1 MTISI
6 VLQFVVVLAAI
17 WMGARSSGVGLGL
30 WGAVGLLVLVAAFG
44 VNPTSPPIDVMLII
58 LAVIMAASVMDA
70 AGGIDFLV
78 RIAERIIRANP
89 KYVTIVAPLTT
100 WSFTFVAGTG
110 HIVYPLL
117 PVIYE
122 TAHKSGIRP
131 ERPMAIATI
140 ASQQAITASPVAA
153 ATAAMIGLFAE
164 KGLTTWGLPEILMV
178 CVPATLVGVLAGA
191 IVSMFVGKDLKDD
204 PEYLALV
211 ASGKVKP
218 SDVIANEP
226 SVKAALAK
234 VPVAFGGI
242 VDEEHLEAAKAQAGL
257 VVAAASASAS
267 ARSGDVA
274 VVDAPAKAI
283 RSAARN
289 AMPPTGAAPPVP
301 PASQPRAPLKASAKA
316 SAYIFLAGVA
326 LVVLF
331 GFFPSLRTL
340 PGAKSALAMP
350 TVIEIV
356 MMSVAAIMLVVTKVL
371 VDEVPK
377 TPTLRAGVVAV
388 IGIFGLAWLGDS
400 FIAAHK
406 DVIVPAIGDWAKIAP
421 WTFAFGL
428 FLASVLLYSQAATTR
443 ALMPLGMALG
453 IPPQFLI
460 AMFPSVNGYFFI
472 PTYGSLIAAINF
484 DQSGTTKIGK
494 YVLNH
499 SFMIPGLVA
508 TAVAVM
514 TGLMI
519 AKIIF

>member
-1 MTISI
+1 MTLSI
-6 VLQFVVVLAAI
+6 VLQFAVVLAAI
-17 WMGARSSGVGLGL
+17 WMGARYSGVGLGL
-30 WGAVGLLVLVAAFG
+30 WGAVGLLVLVVAFG

-122 TAHKSGIRP
+122 TAHGSGIRP
-131 ERPMAIATI
+131 ERPMAVATI

-164 KGLTTWGLPEILMV
+164 KGVAQWGLPEILMI
-178 CVPATLVGVLAGA
+178 CVPATLTGVVAAA

-204 PEYLALV
+204 PEYQARLKAGQIPAPKVLV
-211 ASGKVKP
+211 EPTKP
-218 SDVIANEP
+218 Q
-226 SVKAALAK
+226 
-234 VPVAFGGI
+234 VA
-242 VDEEHLEAAKAQAGL
+242 VAMQ
-257 VVAAASASAS
+257 AAAPGVGVVDVPAMAP
-267 ARSGDVA
+267 RSGA
-274 VVDAPAKAI
+274 GPT
-283 RSAARN
+283 AAGSTAHARE
-289 AMPPTGAAPPVP
+289 
-301 PASQPRAPLKASAKA
+301 PLKPAAKA
-316 SAYIFLAGVA
+316 SAYIFLTGVA

-331 GFFPSLRTL
+331 GFFPGLRTL

-350 TVIEIV
+350 LVIEIV
-356 MMSVAAIMLVVTKVL
+356 MMSVAAIMLLATKVK
-371 VDEVPK
+371 VDDVPK

-406 DVIVPAIGDWAKIAP
+406 DVIVPAIGEMAKAAP

-428 FLASVLLYSQAATTR
+428 FFASVLLYSQAATTR

-484 DQSGTTKIGK
+484 DLSGTTKIGK

-499 SFMIPGLVA
+499 SFMIPGIVA
-508 TAVAVM
+508 TSVAVI
-514 TGLMI
+514 TGLFLARIM
-519 AKIIF
+519 F

>member
-1 MTISI
+1 MTLAI
-6 VLQFVVVLAAI
+6 VLQFLVVLAAI
-17 WMGARSSGVGLGL
+17 WMGARSSGIGLGL
-30 WGAVGLLVLVAAFG
+30 WGAVGLLVLVAGFG
-44 VNPTSPPIDVMLII
+44 INPTSPPIDVMLII
-58 LAVIMAASVMDA
+58 LAVIMAASVMEA

-100 WSFTFVAGTG
+100 WTFTFVAGTG

-122 TAHKSGIRP
+122 TAHRSGIRP
-131 ERPMAIATI
+131 ERPMAVATI

-164 KGLTTWGLPEILMV
+164 KGMTQWGLPQILMV
-178 CVPATLVGVLAGA
+178 CVPATLTGVVAAA

-204 PEYLALV
+204 PEYQARLA
-211 ASGKVKP
+211 AGQIP
-218 SDVIANEP
+218 AP
-226 SVKAALAK
+226 
-234 VPVAFGGI
+234 
-242 VDEEHLEAAKAQAGL
+242 QADT
-257 VVAAASASAS
+257 S
-267 ARSGDVA
+267 R
-274 VVDAPAKAI
+274 
-283 RSAARN
+283 
-289 AMPPTGAAPPVP
+289 T
-301 PASQPRAPLKASAKA
+301 PLKPGARLSAF
-316 SAYIFLAGVA
+316 IFLAGVA

-340 PGAKSALAMP
+340 PGAKAALGMP
-350 TVIEIV
+350 IVIEIV
-356 MMSVAAIMLVVTKVL
+356 MMSVAAVMLLATRIT
-371 VDEVPK
+371 VDDVPK

-400 FIAAHK
+400 FISANK
-406 DVIVPAIGDWAKIAP
+406 EVIVPAIGDWAKAAP

-428 FLASVLLYSQAATTR
+428 FFASVLLYSQAATTR
-443 ALMPLGMALG
+443 ALMPLGIALG

-484 DQSGTTKIGK
+484 DLSGTTKIGK

-508 TAVAVM
+508 TSVAVF
-514 TGLMI
+514 TGLVIARMI
-519 AKIIF
+519 F

>member
-1 MTISI
+1 MTLSI

-17 WMGARSSGVGLGL
+17 WMGARFSGVGLGL
-30 WGAVGLLVLVAAFG
+30 WGAVGLLVLVVAFG

-122 TAHKSGIRP
+122 TAHGSGIRP
-131 ERPMAIATI
+131 ERPMAVATI

-164 KGLTTWGLPEILMV
+164 KGLTNWGLPQILMI
-178 CVPATLVGVLAGA
+178 CVPATLTGVVVAA
-191 IVSMFVGKDLKDD
+191 IVSMFIGKDLKDD
-204 PEYLALV
+204 PEYQARLKAGEIPAPKTL
-211 ASGKVKP
+211 G
-218 SDVIANEP
+218 EQ
-226 SVKAALAK
+226 AALK
-234 VPVAFGGI
+234 P
-242 VDEEHLEAAKAQAGL
+242 
-257 VVAAASASAS
+257 
-267 ARSGDVA
+267 
-274 VVDAPAKAI
+274 
-283 RSAARN
+283 
-289 AMPPTGAAPPVP
+289 
-301 PASQPRAPLKASAKA
+301 SAKA
-316 SAYIFLAGVA
+316 SAYIFLTGVA

-331 GFFPSLRTL
+331 GFFPELRRL
-340 PGAKSALAMP
+340 PGAKSPLAMP
-350 TVIEIV
+350 LVIEIV
-356 MMSVAAIMLVVTKVL
+356 MMSVAAIMLAITKVH

-377 TPTLRAGVVAV
+377 TATLRAGVVAV

-406 DVIVPAIGDWAKIAP
+406 DVIVPAIGDMAKTAP

-428 FLASVLLYSQAATTR
+428 FFASVLLYSQAATTR

-484 DQSGTTKIGK
+484 DLSGTTKIGK

-508 TAVAVM
+508 TAVAVT
-514 TGLMI
+514 TGLFL
-519 AKIIF
+519 AKIMF

>member
-1 MTISI
+1 MTLAI

-17 WMGARSSGVGLGL
+17 WMGSRFSGVGLGL
-30 WGAVGLLVLVAAFG
+30 WGAVGLLILVVAFG
-44 VNPTSPPIDVMLII
+44 VNPTSPPVDVMLII

-100 WSFTFVAGTG
+100 WTFTFVAGTG

-122 TAHKSGIRP
+122 TAHRSGIRP
-131 ERPMAIATI
+131 ERPMAVATI

-153 ATAAMIGLFAE
+153 ATAAMIGLFSE
-164 KGLTTWGLPEILMV
+164 KGLAQWGLPEILMI
-178 CVPATLVGVLAGA
+178 CVPATLTGVVAAA
-191 IVSMFVGKDLKDD
+191 IVSMFLGKDLKDD
-204 PEYLALV
+204 PVYQARL
-211 ASGKVKP
+211 
-218 SDVIANEP
+218 
-226 SVKAALAK
+226 KAGQIPAPKTEA
-234 VPVAFGGI
+234 
-242 VDEEHLEAAKAQAGL
+242 DE
-257 VVAAASASAS
+257 
-267 ARSGDVA
+267 
-274 VVDAPAKAI
+274 
-283 RSAARN
+283 
-289 AMPPTGAAPPVP
+289 
-301 PASQPRAPLKASAKA
+301 RAPLKPSAKP
-316 SAYIFLAGVA
+316 SAYLFLCGVA
-326 LVVLF
+326 LVVFF
-331 GFFPSLRTL
+331 GFFPEFRKL
-340 PGAKSALAMP
+340 PGAKAPLSMP
-350 TVIEIV
+350 IVIEII
-356 MMSVAAIMLVVTKVL
+356 MMAVAAIMLLVTKVN

-377 TPTLRAGVVAV
+377 TATLRAGVVAV

-406 DVIVPAIGDWAKIAP
+406 DVIVPAIGDWAKAAP

-428 FLASVLLYSQAATTR
+428 FFASVLLYSQAATTR

-484 DQSGTTKIGK
+484 DLSGTTKIGK

-499 SFMIPGLVA
+499 SFMIPGIVA
-508 TAVAVM
+508 TSVAVI
-514 TGLMI
+514 TGLAI
-519 AKIIF
+519 ARVLF

>member
-1 MTISI
+1 MTFTIA
-6 VLQFVVVLAAI
+6 LQFLVVLAAI

-30 WGAVGLLVLVAAFG
+30 WGAVGLLVLVAGFG
-44 VNPTSPPIDVMLII
+44 INPTSPPIDVMLII
-58 LAVIMAASVMDA
+58 LAVIMAASVMEA

-100 WSFTFVAGTG
+100 WTFTFVAGTG

-122 TAHKSGIRP
+122 TAHRSGIRP
-131 ERPMAIATI
+131 ERPMAVATI

-153 ATAAMIGLFAE
+153 ATAAMIGLFAD
-164 KGLTTWGLPEILMV
+164 KGIAHWGLAQVLMI
-178 CVPATLVGVLAGA
+178 CVPATLTGVVAAA

-204 PEYLALV
+204 PEYQARLA
-211 ASGKVKP
+211 AGQIP
-218 SDVIANEP
+218 AP
-226 SVKAALAK
+226 
-234 VPVAFGGI
+234 
-242 VDEEHLEAAKAQAGL
+242 QA
-257 VVAAASASAS
+257 
-267 ARSGDVA
+267 D
-274 VVDAPAKAI
+274 
-283 RSAARN
+283 
-289 AMPPTGAAPPVP
+289 TE
-301 PASQPRAPLKASAKA
+301 RAPLQPGAKLSAF
-316 SAYIFLAGVA
+316 IFLTGVA

-331 GFFPSLRTL
+331 GFFPSLRQL
-340 PGAKSALAMP
+340 PGAKSPLAMP
-350 TVIEIV
+350 LVIEIL
-356 MMSVAAIMLVVTKVL
+356 MMSVAAIMLLLTKVP

-377 TPTLRAGVVAV
+377 TATLRAGVVAV

-400 FIAAHK
+400 FIAANK
-406 DVIVPAIGDWAKIAP
+406 DVIVPAIGDWAKVAP

-443 ALMPLGMALG
+443 ALMPLGIALG

-484 DQSGTTKIGK
+484 DLSGTTKIGK

-508 TAVAVM
+508 TSVAVF
-514 TGLMI
+514 TGLLI
-519 AKIIF
+519 AQAIF

>member
-1 MTISI
+1 MNMVIF
-6 VLQFVVVLAAI
+6 LQFAVVLAAI
-17 WMGARSSGVGLGL
+17 WMGARYSGVGLGL
-30 WGAVGLLVLVAAFG
+30 WGAVGLLVLVVGFG
-44 VNPTSPPIDVMLII
+44 VTPTSPPIDVMLII

-78 RIAERIIRANP
+78 RVAERIIRANP

-122 TAHKSGIRP
+122 TAHQSGIRP

-164 KGLTTWGLPEILMV
+164 KGLTQWGLPEILMV
-178 CVPATLVGVLAGA
+178 CVPATLTGVVAGA
-191 IVSMFVGKDLKDD
+191 IVSMFLGKDLKDD
-204 PEYLALV
+204 PEYQARLA
-211 ASGKVKP
+211 AGQIP
-218 SDVIANEP
+218 AP
-226 SVKAALAK
+226 KAAGERPPLK
-234 VPVAFGGI
+234 P
-242 VDEEHLEAAKAQAGL
+242 
-257 VVAAASASAS
+257 
-267 ARSGDVA
+267 
-274 VVDAPAKAI
+274 
-283 RSAARN
+283 AARI
-289 AMPPTGAAPPVP
+289 
-301 PASQPRAPLKASAKA
+301 
-316 SAYIFLAGVA
+316 SAYLFLTGVA
-326 LVVLF
+326 LVVLL
-331 GFFPSLRTL
+331 GFFPELRKL
-340 PGAKSALAMP
+340 PGAKSPLGMP

-356 MMSVAAIMLVVTKVL
+356 MMAVAAIMLMATRVN

-377 TPTLRAGVVAV
+377 TATLRAGVVAV

-406 DVIVPAIGDWAKIAP
+406 DVIVPAIGHWAEAAP
-421 WTFAFGL
+421 WTFALGL
-428 FLASVLLYSQAATTR
+428 FFASVLLYSQAATTR
-443 ALMPLGMALG
+443 ALMPLGIALG

-460 AMFPSVNGYFFI
+460 AMFPAVNGYFFI

-484 DQSGTTKIGK
+484 DLSKTTTIGK

-508 TAVAVM
+508 TSVAVA
-514 TGLMI
+514 TGLLL
-519 AKIIF
+519 ARVIF